1 MALAREVPARPNAHS
16 AGRLREAGLAA
27 RRIILGSTLF
37 SVWFLWGIHPKIT
50 RRGGSRKSLRSGHDL
65 MDLLKR
71 LLALGLLP
79 LLLLACSE
87 PENGDEGGWVA
98 PWDLVYVAAED
109 FSVSLEIS
117 VQTEAVAG
125 EWITISAKR
134 RSGPWKQVRRFAVP
148 RREFWYAR
156 QPQEIEPEVA
166 ENVWWET
173 DPPRAARTGTLPGCC
188 WLPRTA
194 MFAKPGTYKIWALTL
209 PGRTKSN
216 VVTVTIHSPK

>member
-1 MALAREVPARPNAHS
+1 
-16 AGRLREAGLAA
+16 
-27 RRIILGSTLF
+27 
-37 SVWFLWGIHPKIT
+37 
-50 RRGGSRKSLRSGHDL
+50 

-87 PENGDEGGWVA
+87 SENGDEGGWVA

-125 EWITISAKR
+125 EWLTISAKR
-134 RSGPWKQVRRFAVP
+134 RFGPWKQVRRFAVP
-148 RREFWYAR
+148 RREFWYANNPKR
-156 QPQEIEPEVA
+156 SSRKWPR
-166 ENVWWET
+166 T
-173 DPPRAARTGTLPGCC
+173 YGGKRTPPRAARTGTLPGCC

-194 MFAKPGTYKIWALTL
+194 MFAKPGTYKIWILTL

-216 VVTVTIHSPK
+216 VVTVTVHSPK